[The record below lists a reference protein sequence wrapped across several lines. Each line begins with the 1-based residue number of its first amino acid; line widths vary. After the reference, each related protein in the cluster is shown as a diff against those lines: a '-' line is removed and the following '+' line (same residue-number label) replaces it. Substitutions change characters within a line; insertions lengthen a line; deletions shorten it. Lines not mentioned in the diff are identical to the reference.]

1 MAQINLDCPIDGVQI
16 NENKV
21 RLIAGFVLLTS
32 LLYLLTGWGWFL
44 TLLVADFGLRVFK
57 LPKYSPFGKGADV
70 VVGQLRL
77 PFKGTDQAPKRFAAG
92 IGLVFSITI
101 LVLQSLEIN
110 TFIPTSILAVFAIL
124 ESFAGFCAGC
134 YVYTFLKPFLPAD
147 KQTYN

>member
-21 RLIAGFVLLTS
+21 RIVAGFVLLTG
-32 LLYLLTGWGWFL
+32 LLYLLTGWSW
-44 TLLVADFGLRVFK
+44 LLVLLIADFGLRVFK
-57 LPKYSPFGKGADV
+57 LPKYSPFGKVADG

-101 LVLQSLEIN
+101 LVLHGLGIN
-110 TFIPTSILAVFAIL
+110 TLILTSILVIFAIL

-134 YVYTFLKPFLPAD
+134 YVYTFLKPFLPTD